1 MSNILTKPGM
11 KRTAISASL
20 GLLFAIGS
28 AQAVEVNITTMKF
41 YDANGNPQFNGGGLN
56 TSVVT
61 TVNFGSTSGGTAGRA
76 NSGGTNF
83 FGTPWTAEQV
93 MWDET
98 TGVTTTWSG
107 SSASGAYSYTYTLS
121 TGQVAVGISFTWGS
135 SSEIM
140 VLQIFDCSDNI
151 SCTGVSSDSGHSTNH
166 TNVPGTYMA
175 NGPFSGQHATFSGAV
190 PANFDISL
198 SGAQGGKNLVVA
210 TTTGGTVTITP
221 TITGASGS
229 TTYNWGASDAAL
241 LAVDTGT
248 SGSTYQFNPT
258 TLTSGTTY
266 TVSLTATV
274 SGSGSVVKTM
284 PVTVTSTTLTATDTD
299 GDGLNDNDSAEGFVD
314 NDGDGIPNYLDPTN
328 DSAAVVAVDAADSS
342 KGNMSAS
349 SGTLRVG
356 ATAFS
361 KNKSSIVSG
370 GSALGMLVTMSDIGT
385 TDTAVSSTCAGG
397 CFDFEVRGLSNGAS
411 TQVVIPLSAALPDY
425 PVYRKFTPATSSWQ
439 NFLYDD
445 DNYLSSAA
453 ALSTDPITCPSA
465 GSSSYTRGLTPGD
478 FCLQLTMTDGGP
490 NDADGYANGVLMDP
504 GGIASSSEEI
514 MVADVPNGCSMSTTP
529 VNPTERADWWLVAGF
544 LGALAWLRG
553 MRRKGHAA

>member
-28 AQAVEVNITTMKF
+28 AQAVEVTITKMEF
-41 YDANGNPQFNGGGLN
+41 YDANGSPQFFGGGLN
-56 TSVVT
+56 TSVAT
-61 TVNFGSTSGGTAGRA
+61 TVNFGSASGGTTGRA
-76 NSGGTNF
+76 SSGPTPF
-83 FGTPWTAEQV
+83 FGTPWSATQA

-98 TGVTTTWSG
+98 TGATATWSG
-107 SSASGAYSYTYTLS
+107 NSASGAYSYTYTLT
-121 TGQVAVGISFTWGS
+121 TGQVAVGMLFTWGS
-135 SSEIM
+135 AVDIA

-151 SCTGVSSDSGHSTNH
+151 TCKPVNSDTTHTGV
-166 TNVPGTYMA
+166 PGAEMA
-175 NGPFSGQHATFSGAV
+175 NGPFKGQHATFSGII
-190 PANFDISL
+190 PANFDVTL
-198 SGAQGGKNLVVA
+198 SATQGGKNLVVA
-210 TTTGGTVTITP
+210 TTGGGNVTLSMEVAGTTSTPTAYAWSSSPTALATAAVGGTSNSTLVFDP
-221 TITGASGS
+221 SG
-229 TTYNWGASDAAL
+229 
-241 LAVDTGT
+241 
-248 SGSTYQFNPT
+248 
-258 TLTSGTTY
+258 LTSGTTY
-266 TVSLTATV
+266 TVTLTTTIGSL
-274 SGSGSVVKTM
+274 GSVTKTI

-328 DSAAVVAVDAADSS
+328 DSAAVVTVDAADSS

-370 GSALGMLVTMSDIGT
+370 GSASGMLVTMSDIGT
-385 TDTAVSSTCAGG
+385 DDTAVSSTCAGG

-490 NDADGYANGVLMDP
+490 NDADAFANGVLMDP